1 MAKMSACR
9 WSVLETDAGWRFIV
23 ALHKH
28 KENFMHIVTGQPFC
42 VSVNGSRLNVRV
54 DGPEGAP
61 WMVFSNSLSSN
72 ITAWDEQ
79 VALFAPQ
86 FRFLR
91 YDQRGHGGSD
101 APGAPFTMD
110 ALADDLLA
118 LLERFAIRNAVL
130 VGVSMGATTV
140 LRCAAREPSR
150 CAGVVACD
158 GMWCSASGT
167 AAIWEERFTVI
178 REQGMQGLV
187 EPTVTRWFQPE
198 FFSRKPEVVEKVRG
212 MIAETSPEGYIAC
225 ATALQQYDFRAD
237 SPVYPVPVLYAV
249 GAQDGDLPAI
259 MREMHENT
267 PDSRYTVIG
276 QCGHLPNIEQ
286 PEILHQAMDAF
297 VRQIGVI

>member
-1 MAKMSACR
+1 
-9 WSVLETDAGWRFIV
+9 
-23 ALHKH
+23 
-28 KENFMHIVTGQPFC
+28 MHVVTGQPFC
-42 VSVNGSRLNVRV
+42 VTINGARINGRI

-79 VALFAPQ
+79 AASFAPH
-86 FRFLR
+86 FRLLR

-101 APGAPFTMD
+101 APTAPFFMD

-118 LLERFAIRNAVL
+118 LLAHFDIRKAVL

-158 GMWCSASGT
+158 GSWRSASG
-167 AAIWEERFTVI
+167 AVAIWEERFAVV
-178 REQGMQGLV
+178 RGQGMQGLA
-187 EPTVTRWFQPE
+187 EPTVARWFQPD
-198 FFSRKPEVVEKVRG
+198 FFSRKPDVVENVKS
-212 MIAETSPEGYIAC
+212 MITQTSAAGYIEC
-225 ATALQQYDFRAD
+225 GTALQQYDFRAD
-237 SPVYPVPVLYAV
+237 YPAFPVPVLYVV
-249 GAQDGDLPAI
+249 GAQDGDLPAV
-259 MREMHENT
+259 MREMHEAT
-267 PDSRYTVIG
+267 PGSRYTVIE

-286 PEILHQAMDAF
+286 PEELFRIMDAF